1 MDLTFR
7 VRKARR
13 KAAGKN
19 PIEFEVEYDPPISR
33 RCRRLGNKDF
43 SDLLIEAIMALKEK
57 NPSNGII
64 ITLDPKLPSKYVTEV
79 QDAFERYAKAEGV
92 RVTYQ

>member
-7 VRKARR
+7 VRTARR

-19 PIEFEVEYDPPISR
+19 PIEYEVEYDPPISR

-43 SDLLIEAIMALKEK
+43 SDLVTEAIMALKEK
-57 NPSNGII
+57 NPKDGVI
-64 ITLDPKLPSKYVTEV
+64 ITLDAKLPSRYVDEV
-79 QDAFERYAKAEGV
+79 QDAFAKYAKAEGV